1 MKEKLE
7 PKTKLETSTIDLAI
21 EFATKKFEAAGGKNH
36 FLRVLAVLQDEFHVD
51 DEEILIA
58 AVLHD
63 TLEDTDTTYEELE
76 KTFSKSVADL
86 VEEVSHP
93 KNYNKEQKLE
103 FYKKLRTIAP
113 RAKILK
119 LADFVDN
126 LRIEI
131 AKRKADPKSPYHN
144 LYILLIRELLE
155 SYPESD
161 GKNTVLQLAKELET
175 YVTK

>member
-1 MKEKLE
+1 MISENKK
-7 PKTKLETSTIDLAI
+7 IDLAI
-21 EFATKKFEAAGGKNH
+21 EFTTKKFEAVGTKNH
-36 FLRVLAVLQDEFHVD
+36 FLRVLAVLRDEFNVD

-63 TLEDTDTTYEELE
+63 TLEDTETTYEELE
-76 KTFSKSVADL
+76 KTFSKPVADL

-103 FYKKLRTIAP
+103 FYKKLRTVSP
-113 RAKILK
+113 KAKILK

-126 LRIEI
+126 LRVIEMER
-131 AKRKADPKSPYHN
+131 RKADPKSTYHN
-144 LYILLIRELLE
+144 FYILLIRELLE

-161 GKNTVLQLAKELET
+161 AKNLVLKLTRELEAF
-175 YVTK
+175 VVK

>member
-1 MKEKLE
+1 MLKK
-7 PKTKLETSTIDLAI
+7 AI
-21 EFATKKFEAAGGKNH
+21 QFSTKKFEVAGAKNH
-36 FLRVLAVLQDEFHVD
+36 FLRVLAVLQNEFHVD
-51 DEEILIA
+51 DEEILTA

-63 TLEDTDTTYEELE
+63 ILEDTDTTYEELE
-76 KTFSKSVADL
+76 KTFSKPVADL

-103 FYKKLRTIAP
+103 FYKKLRTISP
-113 RAKILK
+113 KAKILK

-126 LRIEI
+126 LRVIEMER
-131 AKRKADPKSPYHN
+131 RKADPKSVYHN
-144 LYILLIRELLE
+144 FYILLIRELLE

-161 GKNTVLQLAKELET
+161 AKNMVLNLTKDLEA